1 MSWQDLVYGIGNV
14 LFAVAL
20 IPSIRSSDKPH
31 IRTSILNACV
41 LVFFV
46 IAGISLELYFTAV
59 VTAVVVGLWALL
71 AIQKYNGAKGR

>member
-1 MSWQDLVYGIGNV
+1 
-14 LFAVAL
+14 
-20 IPSIRSSDKPH
+20 
-31 IRTSILNACV
+31 
-41 LVFFV
+41 VFFV